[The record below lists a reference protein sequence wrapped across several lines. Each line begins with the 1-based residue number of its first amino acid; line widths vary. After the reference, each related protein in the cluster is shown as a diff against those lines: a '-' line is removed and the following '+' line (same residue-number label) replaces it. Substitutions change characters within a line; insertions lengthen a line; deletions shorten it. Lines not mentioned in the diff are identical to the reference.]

1 MIRVCGPDYEF
12 ELCQKLELKRVLNLM
27 QAQGMIEYLRIIRKW
42 WWVIVLLV
50 GTTVGTMSVIAFLTE
65 TKYQATVTLQ
75 VSAPP
80 PQEVPLYSE
89 FGRQALTDEIQ
100 QTRSSLNEFLQE
112 GDVTYQTVQGLPD
125 VKLSASDLRE
135 NLTIEVP
142 DNSQLMR
149 ISVRAPDPDTAALLA
164 NTLVDVGLKKYGEL
178 RARPTVNTRKF
189 IEQQLELARTELGD
203 AEKELTKFQIN
214 NKVGALDQAISK
226 QYDLIRSLSIERDL
240 ARAGGEVTKAQAIA
254 DIILEREAELQDMI
268 GITAGYNELT
278 DQVDRVRSNFNFLLD
293 RKNEA
298 QIKENQILE
307 LGSVQVITP
316 ARPPRNPVAAVDGK
330 LIVLAAVVSFLTGI
344 LLTFLIEYLVKAG
357 NFRSAQR
364 LSEQSKVVALS
375 DSAGQMSH

>member
-1 MIRVCGPDYEF
+1 
-12 ELCQKLELKRVLNLM
+12 M

-50 GTTVGTMSVIAFLTE
+50 GTTVGTMSAIAFLTE
-65 TKYQATVTLQ
+65 TEYQATVTLQ

-330 LIVLAAVVSFLTGI
+330 IIVLAAVVSLLTGI
-344 LLTFLIEYLVKAG
+344 LLTFLIEYLVKAS